1 MKITFKSL
9 FIAFLLVAGYTN
21 AYTQRGGGW
30 GMDPEKRAE
39 KQTAVMKDSLSL
51 SDAQATKVGEVL
63 LKYAKQ
69 MLEVRDS
76 NSESDWPAMRE
87 RIIAIREEQNKELK
101 TVLTTEQYDKW
112 TKILEERRNQRGQRG
127 RNGNR
132 DNRSNDKNK

>member
-63 LKYAKQ
+63 
-69 MLEVRDS
+69 
-76 NSESDWPAMRE
+76 
-87 RIIAIREEQNKELK
+87 
-101 TVLTTEQYDKW
+101 
-112 TKILEERRNQRGQRG
+112 
-127 RNGNR
+127 
-132 DNRSNDKNK
+132 